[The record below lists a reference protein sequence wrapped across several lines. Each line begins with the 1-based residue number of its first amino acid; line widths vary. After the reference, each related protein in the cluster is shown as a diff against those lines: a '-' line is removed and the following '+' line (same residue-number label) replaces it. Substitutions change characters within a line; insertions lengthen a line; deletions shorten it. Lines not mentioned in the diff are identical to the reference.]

1 MASSPAAPAEVDDQK
16 NANTCSLFAIS
27 KGLCNGFDS
36 SKFDPG
42 YLDFDQ
48 GQIKTAL
55 FNMLNSQVRNP
66 TLDNFPFSFL

>member
-1 MASSPAAPAEVDDQK
+1 MAYSPAAPAEVDDQK

-36 SKFDPG
+36 SKFVPG

-48 GQIKTAL
+48 GQITTAL
-55 FNMLNSQVRNP
+55 LGKINDKVSRYKLRE
-66 TLDNFPFSFL
+66 